1 MPIWLLYNLVS
12 YFSQHLNKRG
22 KVVFVDFWV
31 SWCPPCLLSLP
42 AYNQMYKDL
51 GTAEFEIIAIN
62 VDDDTEDRL
71 KFLEDH
77 PIDFPVL
84 VDPVGD
90 IGKPYRIRTLPRSF
104 LLDRNGQIVSSQK
117 SFKAGDEIKLRQEII
132 TLLSQ

>member
-1 MPIWLLYNLVS
+1 M
-12 YFSQHLNKRG
+12 
-22 KVVFVDFWV
+22 DFWV
-31 SWCPPCLLSLP
+31 SWCPPCLLLLP

-104 LLDRNGQIVSSQK
+104 LLDRNGQIVSSK
-117 SFKAGDEIKLRQEII
+117 RALKLVTR
-132 TLLSQ
+132 